1 MLKNHRLIIL
11 AIGILIVISACNGP
25 QKVLKSGNNELKYET
40 GMDLYEKGDYN
51 KALQFF
57 DLLRAVY
64 RGTDKGEKLTYY
76 TADCYYQ
83 MRDYQ
88 IASYY
93 YGQYVQLY
101 PRGEFAE
108 ESAYLTA
115 YCKYLESPRAS
126 LDQTSTF
133 LALRELQSFIDM
145 YPSSP
150 KVAEA
155 NRLMDDLR
163 YKLEIKNYRIAVLY
177 FRMGDYQA
185 AITSFENLMEDYPD
199 TEFKEEVLFPKTSVK
214 KVLFFIKVHSSI
226 KILSSILAAII
237 NSVPLYSTLNSF
249 IFCWCDLSN
258 ASAILSIA
266 NNLDVST
273 LSSIFNFPYSSS
285 SIDGNSL
292 L

>member
-57 DLLRAVY
+57 DLLRAVF

-199 TEFKEEVLFPKTSVK
+199 TEFKEEVLFSITEAYFSYAEKSVFTKKQERYEKTVEA
-214 KVLFFIKVHSSI
+214 F
-226 KILSSILAAII
+226 
-237 NSVPLYSTLNSF
+237 
-249 IFCWCDLSN
+249 
-258 ASAILSIA
+258 
-266 NNLDVST
+266 NNLRYLYPESVY
-273 LSSIFNFPYSSS
+273 LPVAQQYNEKALY
-285 SIDGNSL
+285 NL
-292 L
+292 KKM

>member
-1 MLKNHRLIIL
+1 MFKNRHLIIL
-11 AIGILIVISACNGP
+11 AIGIVVVISACNGS
-25 QKVLKSGNNELKYET
+25 QKVLKSGNNEMKFEA

-83 MRDYQ
+83 MQDFQ

-93 YGQYVQLY
+93 FGQYVQLY

-126 LDQTSTF
+126 LDQTNTF

-145 YPSSP
+145 YPASP
-150 KVAEA
+150 KVSEA
-155 NRLMDDLR
+155 NQLMDDLR

-185 AITSFENLMEDYPD
+185 AITSFENLLDDYPD
-199 TEFKEEVLFPKTSVK
+199 TEFQEEVLFSITEAYFSYAEKSVYTKKQERYEKTVEA
-214 KVLFFIKVHSSI
+214 F
-226 KILSSILAAII
+226 
-237 NSVPLYSTLNSF
+237 
-249 IFCWCDLSN
+249 
-258 ASAILSIA
+258 
-266 NNLDVST
+266 NNLRYLYPEST
-273 LSSIFNFPYSSS
+273 YLSVAEQYNERAL
-285 SIDGNSL
+285 DHL
-292 L
+292 K